1 MQERSI
7 REKRPGTEANQSPD
21 QQQTFQAHAGTARLT
36 TLVNV
41 TNYKRVL
48 ILANSLN

>member
-21 QQQTFQAHAGTARLT
+21 QQQTFRAKHMQ
-36 TLVNV
+36 
-41 TNYKRVL
+41 VL
-48 ILANSLN
+48 PDLLP